1 MLAVGAAQVRVVDAS
16 REAARA
22 VARGDDVASAESVA
36 LRDRAGWCAGPDRGR
51 RGPGRRS
58 RPARGSSGP
67 GGLLASLPGVTVS
80 AEAVALVGVVMRRG
94 ERGAATILVVAM
106 AGVLMFVMT
115 GLAAAGGLVTAQR
128 RAQAAADLAA
138 LAGASRLDDAC
149 AARPRGRGGQRG
161 GARLVPG
168 RGEGRQGRGVG
179 CRDRSVPWRDVRV
192 TAEAR
197 AGPG

>member
-1 MLAVGAAQVRVVDAS
+1 MK
-16 REAARA
+16 
-22 VARGDDVASAESVA
+22 
-36 LRDRAGWCAGPDRGR
+36 
-51 RGPGRRS
+51 
-58 RPARGSSGP
+58 RP
-67 GGLLASLPGVTVS
+67 
-80 AEAVALVGVVMRRG
+80 
-94 ERGAATILVVAM
+94 ERGGATVLVVAM

-149 AARPRGRGGQRG
+149 AHSREVAAAHAAELEACRLDGDDVTVEVSVAGPR
-161 GARLVPG
+161 
-168 RGEGRQGRGVG
+168 
-179 CRDRSVPWRDVRV
+179 VPWRDVRV